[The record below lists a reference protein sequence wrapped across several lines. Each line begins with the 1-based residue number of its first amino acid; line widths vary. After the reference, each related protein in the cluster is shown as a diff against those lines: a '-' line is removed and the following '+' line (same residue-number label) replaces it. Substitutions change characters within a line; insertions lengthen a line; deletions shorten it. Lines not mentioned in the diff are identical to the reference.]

1 MSAGERAAQAGARG
15 PLHPVKTDY
24 LGSWA
29 EEADHLLNARLGQ
42 ALKVRYELEVSR
54 RKALESELDRAILL
68 AASSAASTP
77 NNSNN
82 QQHKLQGTPNARWA
96 TQRSTNDSC
105 CNNSSSSNVNRAA
118 AGEPG
123 TVQSPYATCSCG
135 KVSRTR
141 RRAAGHPHLK
151 TGINPGFGV
160 LIDTDSAPGVV
171 VDGRL

>member
-1 MSAGERAAQAGARG
+1 M
-15 PLHPVKTDY
+15 
-24 LGSWA
+24 
-29 EEADHLLNARLGQ
+29 
-42 ALKVRYELEVSR
+42 SR

-77 NNSNN
+77 SNNN

-135 KVSRTR
+135 KVR
-141 RRAAGHPHLK
+141 RRAAG
-151 TGINPGFGV
+151 GF
-160 LIDTDSAPGVV
+160 
-171 VDGRL
+171 